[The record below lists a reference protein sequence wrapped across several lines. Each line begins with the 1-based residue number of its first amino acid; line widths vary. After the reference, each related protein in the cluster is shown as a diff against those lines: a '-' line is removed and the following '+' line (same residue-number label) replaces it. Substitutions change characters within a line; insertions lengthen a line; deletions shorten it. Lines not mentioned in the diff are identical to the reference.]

1 MRIILTVT
9 LLGLWAGTT
18 WGGGGTPTKPLR
30 LQAQLIWGTD
40 GPKPADASCQD
51 LAPDLHKRLSRIF
64 KWKHYY
70 EIRRR
75 QVCVSPRKV
84 RRLEM
89 SDRCLLKFSLPEA
102 EMVEVQLIGEG
113 RLTKTMR
120 QPAKALR
127 NGELLVLAGETK
139 DNINDAWFVV
149 ISQAPPPKPPKSA
162 VPPPPPPRETGTP
175 RPR

>member
-1 MRIILTVT
+1 MA
-9 LLGLWAGTT
+9 LGSGEARAE
-18 WGGGGTPTKPLR
+18 PLR

-40 GPKPADASCQD
+40 GPKPAGASCRD
-51 LAPDLHKRLSRIF
+51 LDPALRKRLARVF

-75 QVCVSPRKV
+75 EVTVSSKRVK
-84 RRLEM
+84 RLEM
-89 SDRCLLKFSLPEA
+89 SDKCLLKFSLPEKG
-102 EMVEVQLIGEG
+102 MVEVQLIGEG

-149 ISQAPPPKPPKSA
+149 ISEAPPPEPPKPKEA
-162 VPPPPPPRETGTP
+162 GTP